1 VWGRCRRQLGCSR
14 ATLKSS
20 TATARELVPPRLAAQ
35 ALVGLLTGFIFHVT
49 AGHKH
54 VGAAFENVKDP
65 RYMGG
70 KIRPGAEMADVQAS
84 VQAMSI
90 ALVTGFQQPL
100 LMDDWTHLI
109 LHDNR
114 YNETRHVLDSFQQEL
129 AALSERVDELNTL
142 RRFKVNA
149 FNPRIV
155 ASSVSI

>member
-1 VWGRCRRQLGCSR
+1 MRRVGAL
-14 ATLKSS
+14 
-20 TATARELVPPRLAAQ
+20 Q